1 MTSGQ
6 GQLLL
11 FQFPVHLVR
20 KLLIEVCIERCNVM
34 MHGIVRQKLIGVRKE
49 VALTLHKAVGGIV
62 RDILPE
68 GVLAEISGV
77 GFFQKLLGSTQTGF
91 LHFPGNGNGSGS
103 LREGQPHR
111 IRLGIRGQL
120 CDQAIVG
127 ISACLQR
134 KITVLQFSGG
144 TLVPHI
150 PAEQIGRTDHSSL
163 LQLLCDGSNATALG
177 DADGHLC
184 TGLSSIAVDL
194 VIRKHTCCTD
204 CQYQQQQHDQQDLQH
219 TAFFLFFWC
228 FSAISTFLSVHHQAH
243 VALRNIK
250 RFSFKA
256 DEAILLPGS
265 LAEEEVLGRAHRD
278 DGALHDDL
286 LLPGGFH
293 QHLGST
299 VIFRHHLHKV
309 KRILL
314 AEINAIAVGTGN
326 DGRAPGIQVPQNFP
340 ICSGGS

>member
-1 MTSGQ
+1 
-6 GQLLL
+6 
-11 FQFPVHLVR
+11 
-20 KLLIEVCIERCNVM
+20 M
-34 MHGIVRQKLIGVRKE
+34 MHGIVCQKLIGVRKE
-49 VALTLHKAVGGIV
+49 VALTLHKAIGGIV

-103 LREGQPHR
+103 LREGQTHR
-111 IRLGIRGQL
+111 IRLGIRRQL

-163 LQLLCDGSNATALG
+163 LQLLCDGSNAAALG

-194 VIRKHTCCTD
+194 VIRKHACCTD
-204 CQYQQQQHDQQDLQH
+204 CQYQQQQHGQQDLQH
-219 TAFFLFFWC
+219 TAFFLFLVFLC
-228 FSAISTFLSVHHQAH
+228 HIHVPFSPSSGACSSPKHQK
-243 VALRNIK
+243 V
-250 RFSFKA
+250 
-256 DEAILLPGS
+256 LL
-265 LAEEEVLGRAHRD
+265 
-278 DGALHDDL
+278 
-286 LLPGGFH
+286 
-293 QHLGST
+293 Q
-299 VIFRHHLHKV
+299 
-309 KRILL
+309 
-314 AEINAIAVGTGN
+314 
-326 DGRAPGIQVPQNFP
+326 
-340 ICSGGS
+340 SG

>member
-1 MTSGQ
+1 
-6 GQLLL
+6 
-11 FQFPVHLVR
+11 
-20 KLLIEVCIERCNVM
+20 

-49 VALTLHKAVGGIV
+49 VALTLHKAIGGIGIV

-91 LHFPGNGNGSGS
+91 LHFPGNSNGSGS
-103 LREGQPHR
+103 FWEGQPHR

-127 ISACLQR
+127 ISAGLQR

-163 LQLLCDGSNATALG
+163 LQLLCDGSNAAALG

-194 VIRKHTCCTD
+194 VIRKHACRTD
-204 CQYQQQQHDQQDLQH
+204 CQYQQQQHGQQDLQR
-219 TAFFLFFWC
+219 TAFFLFLV
-228 FSAISTFLSVHHQAH
+228 FLCHIHVPFNPSSGACSSPKHQK
-243 VALRNIK
+243 V
-250 RFSFKA
+250 
-256 DEAILLPGS
+256 LL
-265 LAEEEVLGRAHRD
+265 
-278 DGALHDDL
+278 
-286 LLPGGFH
+286 
-293 QHLGST
+293 Q
-299 VIFRHHLHKV
+299 
-309 KRILL
+309 
-314 AEINAIAVGTGN
+314 
-326 DGRAPGIQVPQNFP
+326 
-340 ICSGGS
+340 SG

>member
-1 MTSGQ
+1 
-6 GQLLL
+6 
-11 FQFPVHLVR
+11 
-20 KLLIEVCIERCNVM
+20 M

-49 VALTLHKAVGGIV
+49 VALTLHKAIGGIGIV
-62 RDILPE
+62 RNILPE
-68 GVLAEISGV
+68 GVLTEISGV

-120 CDQAIVG
+120 CNQAIVG
-127 ISACLQR
+127 ISSCLQR

-163 LQLLCDGSNATALG
+163 LQLLCDGSNAAALG

-204 CQYQQQQHDQQDLQH
+204 CQYQQQQHGQQDLQR
-219 TAFFLFFWC
+219 TAFFLFLVFLC
-228 FSAISTFLSVHHQAH
+228 HIHVPFSPSSGACSSPKHQK
-243 VALRNIK
+243 V
-250 RFSFKA
+250 
-256 DEAILLPGS
+256 LL
-265 LAEEEVLGRAHRD
+265 
-278 DGALHDDL
+278 
-286 LLPGGFH
+286 
-293 QHLGST
+293 Q
-299 VIFRHHLHKV
+299 
-309 KRILL
+309 
-314 AEINAIAVGTGN
+314 
-326 DGRAPGIQVPQNFP
+326 
-340 ICSGGS
+340 SG